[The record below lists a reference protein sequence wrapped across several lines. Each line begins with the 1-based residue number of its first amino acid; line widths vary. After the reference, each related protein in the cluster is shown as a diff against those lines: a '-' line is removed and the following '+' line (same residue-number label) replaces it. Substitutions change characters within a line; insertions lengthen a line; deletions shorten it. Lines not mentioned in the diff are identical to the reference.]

1 MAGRMG
7 ILVNRRTT
15 TAAIVAGTL
24 LACGGARAQSA
35 DGGPLKFLENIFG
48 GSASKSQA
56 APPGEPGSLPQ
67 TQPAPTP
74 GNAPLPWSGEDGA
87 SGHPLM
93 TASAIREAAANFND
107 C

>member
-1 MAGRMG
+1 MMGRMG
-7 ILVNRRTT
+7 ILVNRLTT

-24 LACGGARAQSA
+24 LACSGARAQSA
-35 DGGPLKFLENIFG
+35 DGGPLKFLESIFG
-48 GSASKSQA
+48 GSASKDQA
-56 APPGEPGSLPQ
+56 GPGSLPQ

-93 TASAIREAAANFND
+93 TASAIREAAANFNN
-107 C
+107 CVA